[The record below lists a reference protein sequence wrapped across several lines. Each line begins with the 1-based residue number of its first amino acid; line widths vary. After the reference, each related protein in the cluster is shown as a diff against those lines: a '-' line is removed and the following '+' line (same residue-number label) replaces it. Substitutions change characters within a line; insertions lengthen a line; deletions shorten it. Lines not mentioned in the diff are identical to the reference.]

1 MPPLFLQLKK
11 TASVHTMLPLPEERN
26 LISLAKKGDI
36 PARQKLQLHLLGFFI
51 FRIETT
57 LHSSKIREFRED
69 ILQECVLL
77 ASVKIHSYKLRYR
90 TKPGE
95 YKMFRFSTY
104 LWKAVT
110 GIIFQQITKYNNE
123 TEYFDSADHEL
134 PVLD

>member
-1 MPPLFLQLKK
+1 
-11 TASVHTMLPLPEERN
+11 MLPLPEERK

-51 FRIETT
+51 FRIENT

-90 TKPGE
+90 TKTGE
-95 YKMFRFSTY
+95 YKKFRFSTY

-134 PVLD
+134 PVSD